1 VQAALVVAA
10 AVAALA
16 GCGGAS
22 GPQHTPASTWGD
34 PAAAPARTPAALAR
48 WRHLGVAVGAADQ
61 GSSLREAEALF
72 NWAERRFPEYF
83 PGHSDT
89 QKEGGWLYRAYF
101 ATGVLLG
108 VESGQVYVKG
118 GPFGAAALRVGHMRE
133 FVLPP
138 LPVLPTS
145 YENKNAIP
153 FDRTQVQNFAQLGI
167 AKDADEIFE
176 NPRSLAFADFFQ
188 EGRYAVFMNVN
199 RHRNVWNVGSQIP
212 DSPNKAYFL
221 AQDAQGRWVDRTA
234 ELLSDPAER
243 DTCISA
249 SYSIVADFN
258 NDGRP
263 DVYVA
268 CNGLDYD
275 LKDNFSV
282 ERKREVYLSHQV
294 LFLSHADGRYRR
306 VDVPFNIY
314 GHQAHAGDVNGDG
327 FVDVVTTNSA
337 DFVGTDITPFVLLGR
352 GDGSFVRSN
361 AYIPSSVYDLTGR
374 GDGIWGVGL
383 IPIDGRLDLVLGG
396 GNTVWIQGK
405 PGGGFDL
412 STARVLPTLVAP
424 ATGRKFMFPLDV
436 LYIDGSF
443 YLSQIS
449 QYEAPSE
456 AVIHRVDAAT
466 LRSTVIHRNSQPF
479 PDDGRI
485 GSEQYKPTADG
496 HLVPIQAL
504 CPKAFADPAFAA
516 SACGQRI
523 RLP

>member
-1 VQAALVVAA
+1 MLLAA
-10 AVAALA
+10 
-16 GCGGAS
+16 CGGGR
-22 GPQHTPASTWGD
+22 GPSTVWGD
-34 PAAAPARTPAALAR
+34 AASAPSRTPAALAR
-48 WRHLGVAVGAADQ
+48 WRHLGVAVGTADQ
-61 GSSLREAEALF
+61 GSTLREAEALF
-72 NWAERRFPEYF
+72 NWAERRFPQYF

-89 QKEGGWLYRAYF
+89 QKEGSWLYRAYF

-118 GPFGAAALRVGHMRE
+118 GPFGAEALRVGRMQE

-153 FDRTQVQNFAQLGI
+153 FDRTQVQNFSMLGI
-167 AKDADEIFE
+167 AQDPDEIFE

-188 EGRYAVFMNVN
+188 DGRYAAFVNVN
-199 RHRNVWNVGSQIP
+199 RHRNVWNLGQKIP

-221 AQDAQGRWVDRTA
+221 AQDASGRWVDRTS
-234 ELLSDPAER
+234 ELLPDGPER

-258 NDGRP
+258 NDGKP

-268 CNGLDYD
+268 CNGLDVD
-275 LKDNFSV
+275 LKDSFSV

-294 LFLSHADGRYRR
+294 LFLSRPDGRYRR

-327 FVDVVTTNSA
+327 FVDVVTANSA
-337 DFVGTDITPFVLLGR
+337 DFAGNDITPFVLLGR
-352 GDGSFVRSN
+352 GDGTFVRSN
-361 AYIPSSVYDLTGR
+361 AYIPSSIYDLTGR
-374 GDGIWGVGL
+374 SDGIWGIGL

-396 GNTVWIQGK
+396 GHTVWIKGA
-405 PGGGFDL
+405 PGGGFDIG
-412 STARVLPTLVAP
+412 SARVLPSLVSAT
-424 ATGRKFMFPLDV
+424 TGRKYLFPLDV
-436 LYIDGSF
+436 LYLDGSF
-443 YLSQIS
+443 YLSQLS
-449 QYEAPSE
+449 QYDAPSE
-456 AVIHRVDAAT
+456 AVIHRVEAAT

-479 PDDGRI
+479 VDDGRI

-496 HLVPIQAL
+496 HLVPIQGL
-504 CPKAFADPAFAA
+504 CNKAFDDPAFAA